1 MDVALV
7 TCARL
12 PEPDPDEQPLLAAL
26 RASGLSA
33 ESLAWDDAS
42 APFETARL
50 LLLRATWNYSLQPER
65 FANWI
70 DDVASRTA
78 LWNPPRVVRWNLH
91 KRYLLD
97 LAQHGVPVVATELVP
112 RGSRITLA
120 ELCARRGWDD
130 VVVKP
135 AIAAGSRATARVGRD
150 AFGGTGEAHFAALR
164 EQEDVLVQPYLP
176 GVEGYGERSLV
187 WIAGEVTHAVR
198 KERRLAGDAESVS
211 STALSITDAEH
222 ALAERAV
229 AAAPGPLL
237 YARVD
242 MAPSPNGPV
251 LMELELIEPSLFFA
265 QSPHAQERMVRAVH
279 EKLGE
284 SRSTWV

>member
-42 APFETARL
+42 APFEAACL

-70 DDVASRTA
+70 DEMSSRKP

-91 KRYLLD
+91 KRYLLE
-97 LAQHGVPVVATELVP
+97 LAARGVSVVPTELVP
-112 RGSRITLA
+112 GGSRATLA
-120 ELCARRGWDD
+120 ELCARRAWDD

-135 AIAAGSRATARVGRD
+135 AIAAGSRATARFGRG
-150 AFGGTGEAHFAALR
+150 AFGGAGEAHFAALR
-164 EQEDVLVQPYLP
+164 QQEDVLVQPYLP
-176 GVEGYGERSLV
+176 GVEDYGERSLV

-198 KERRLAGDAESVS
+198 KERRFAGDAESVS
-211 STALSITDAEH
+211 QAALPITDAER
-222 ALAERAV
+222 ALAQRAL

-237 YARVD
+237 YARID
-242 MAPSPNGPV
+242 MAPGPDGPV

-265 QSPHAQERMVRAVH
+265 QAPHALDRMVQAVH
-279 EKLGE
+279 EKLGAA
-284 SRSTWV
+284 RPT